1 MKKTITFLVA
11 ALFCS
16 VGLLSAQ
23 VSFTKANTAMAL
35 ADSYSGVA
43 IAVVDMNA
51 DGFDDIVHLNQGR
64 ILIIEY
70 QKPDGSGFTTTEVG
84 SVSAQ
89 SQWSM
94 CVADVDNNGFNDV
107 LTGGRYDGVKVFKAD
122 NAGSTYT
129 MGMLPGAGI
138 FIQGSNFADINN
150 DGWLDVFA
158 CHDDAAGRIWGND
171 GTGALVE
178 ANNWINLATVP
189 VSDNSGNYGSV
200 WSDFDND
207 GDLDLYIAKCR
218 QGVNNPADPRRIN
231 ALYVNDGNGNYT
243 EAAEAAN
250 LKIGAQSWTADFG
263 DIDND
268 GDFDCF
274 ITNHDVPSMLML
286 NDGTG
291 VFTDI
296 AATSGVAVSGLPL
309 QGIFRDFDNDGWLDI
324 IVSGTQDHIFR
335 NNGNLTFSNVNG
347 LFNSDEIESFA
358 IGDLNHDGRL
368 DIYAG
373 YAEVYTTPSNKPDA
387 VWLNTGTGD
396 NHFLSVSLV
405 GTTSNRNGV
414 GARITIYG
422 AWGQQVREVRSGES
436 YGIMNSFS
444 QHFGLGSATS
454 IDSIV
459 VKWPSGQVDTYTELA
474 GDQFVTLIEGTC
486 ISPDVAIAA
495 DGPLTFC
502 SGESITISAPQGF
515 STYTWSNGSTGN
527 EIEVT
532 ASGVYSVV
540 VDEGNGCFATSLPLL
555 VTVDPVETP
564 AISATGDTLFCQGGS
579 VELIA
584 TEAAAYTWSNG
595 ATTPSISV
603 TETGDYSV
611 TTQGLCAEFSS
622 SVLHVEVLAAPAP
635 EVFPDTVII
644 SGDAVLYATG
654 DNPQWYDAPVGGNL
668 LAEGDSLL
676 VPSLAETTTF
686 YVEDPEYY
694 PGPVYFGG
702 IPEHAGNTS
711 YSGAQFNGQLIFD
724 AHQPFTLVSVKVY
737 TDTPGE
743 RTIELVNSGGTVL
756 QSLDVQIDSGT
767 YVIPIFFQIPVAN
780 DLVLTTNTEKNM
792 AVLGTTSPRLR
803 RTNGPVNY
811 PYVVPG
817 VLDIK
822 GSNLGEEVYYYFYNW
837 EVKLRDEECTSA
849 RVPVEAVLFVPNGT
863 EETALEGR
871 LAMYPNPGNSE
882 VFVTLPE
889 LSGTASLQ
897 AFDLNGAA
905 LLKQTVIPG
914 QAQATL
920 NVERL
925 PSGVY
930 VVKVEDA
937 GKVWV
942 GRLVVQTH

>member
-1 MKKTITFLVA
+1 MKKTITLFLA

-23 VSFTKANTAMAL
+23 VSFTKANTGL
-35 ADSYSGVA
+35 ANSFSGVA

-64 ILIIEY
+64 ILTIEY
-70 QKPDGSGFTTTEVG
+70 QKPDGSGFTTLEVG
-84 SVSAQ
+84 SVSGQ

-94 CVADVDNNGFNDV
+94 CVADVDNNGYNDV
-107 LTGGRYDGVKVFKAD
+107 LAGGRYDGVKLYQAEA
-122 NAGSTYT
+122 NGSNFV
-129 MGMLPGAGI
+129 MNMLPGAGI

-231 ALYVNDGNGNYT
+231 ALYVNDGTDNYT

-268 GDFDCF
+268 GDMDCF

-296 AATSGVAVSGLPL
+296 AATSGVVVSGLPI
-309 QGIFRDFDNDGWLDI
+309 QGIFRDFDNDGWVDI
-324 IVSGTQDHIFR
+324 IVSGTQHQIFH
-335 NNGNLTFSNVNG
+335 NNGNLTFSPVTG

-358 IGDLNHDGRL
+358 VGDLNHDGKL

-373 YAEVYTTPSNKPDA
+373 YAQVYTTPSNIPDA
-387 VWLNTGTGD
+387 VWLNTGAAN

-405 GTTSNRNGV
+405 GTSSNRNGV

-422 AWGQQVREVRSGES
+422 AWGQQIREVRSGES

-444 QHFGLGSATS
+444 QNFGLGTATEV
-454 IDSIV
+454 DSIV
-459 VKWPSGQVDTYTELA
+459 VKWPSGQVDTYFDLDA
-474 GDQFVTLIEGTC
+474 DQFITLIEGTC
-486 ISPDVAIAA
+486 ISPDVALAA

-502 SGESITISAPQGF
+502 SGESVTLSAPAGF
-515 STYTWSNGSTGN
+515 SNYTWSNGSTGDA
-527 EIEVT
+527 ILVT
-532 ASGVYSVV
+532 ESGVYSVV
-540 VDEGNGCFATSLPLL
+540 VNEGNGCFSTSLPLV

-564 AISATGDTLFCQGGS
+564 SISVSGDTLFCQGSS
-579 VELIA
+579 VELTASDA
-584 TEAAAYTWSNG
+584 TAYTWSTG
-595 ATTPSISV
+595 AVTPSISV

-611 TTQGLCAEFSS
+611 TIQGLCAEFSS
-622 SVLHVEVLAAPAP
+622 PAVHVEVLAAPAP
-635 EVFPDTVII
+635 EVFPDTVIL
-644 SGDAVLYATG
+644 SGDAVLRAIG
-654 DNPQWYDAPVGGNL
+654 DNPQWYDAPVGGTL

-676 VPSLAETTTF
+676 IPSLAETTTF
-686 YVEDPEYY
+686 YVEDAEFY
-694 PGPVYFGG
+694 PGPTYFGG
-702 IPEHAGNTS
+702 IPDHAGNTNF
-711 YSGAQFNGQLIFD
+711 SGSQFNGQLIFD
-724 AHQPFTLVSVKVY
+724 AHQPFTLNSVKVY

-743 RTIELVNSGGTVL
+743 RTIELVNSAGTVL
-756 QSLDVQIDSGT
+756 QALDVQIDSGT
-767 YVIPIFFQIPVAN
+767 FVIPIFFNVPAAN
-780 DLVLTTNTEKNM
+780 DLVLTTNAAKNM
-792 AVLGTTSPRLR
+792 EVLGTTSPRLR

-837 EVKLRDEECTSA
+837 EVKLGDTECTSA
-849 RVPVEAVLFVPNGT
+849 RVPVEAVLTIPNGT
-863 EETALEGR
+863 NETPQAGR
-871 LAMYPNPGNSE
+871 LKVYPNPGNSE
-882 VFVTLPE
+882 VFVALPE
-889 LSGTASLQ
+889 LSGLATLRV
-897 AFDLNGAA
+897 FNLNGAA
-905 LLKQTVIPG
+905 LLKQTVAPG
-914 QAQATL
+914 QTRATL
-920 NVERL
+920 FVQQL
-925 PSGVY
+925 PAGVY
-930 VVKVEDA
+930 TVKVEDA

-942 GRLVVQTH
+942 GKLIVQQF